1 MIMGKLRRLNKEI
14 VVAAAAELANRRSTA
29 DLTLTELAAVLNVR
43 VPSLYNHIAGLDGMR
58 RDLALFGLRDLLAR
72 LRQAAFGRVGREAL
86 LALAHAYRQ
95 FAHEQPGV
103 YPLTLVAPAADD
115 AEWVALS
122 RELVQM
128 MLLLLA
134 SYGLQGDTALHAIRG
149 LRALLHGFVSLEAQG
164 GFGLPLDRDES
175 YQWLMTTYLD
185 GLMMCGE

>member
-1 MIMGKLRRLNKEI
+1 M
-14 VVAAAAELANRRSTA
+14 VAAAAELANRRSTA

-149 LRALLHGFVSLEAQG
+149 LRALLHGFVSLEAQS

-175 YQWLMTTYLD
+175 YQRLVTTYLD
-185 GLMMCGE
+185 GLMMRGE